1 MDEAALLNEF
11 CGLSHA
17 TLSAELLRCC
27 GSTGWVAEMLKRFPF
42 TRIDTLLETA
52 TTVWWNL
59 PTSEWRLAF
68 TAHPQIG
75 ENCNAFVL
83 IFNLSISL
91 LVVQDAKALITSLS
105 NLMLLGDAAA
115 LKSKFAHSKWEGDEQ
130 KGANAATAETLQQLA
145 DLNAQYL
152 KKNGF
157 IFLICATG
165 KTAEEMVAALQYRM
179 QNDSATEVTFFLPT
193 TSAFMY

>member
-1 MDEAALLNEF
+1 MDEATLLNEF
-11 CGLSHA
+11 SRLPHA

-75 ENCNAFVL
+75 
-83 IFNLSISL
+83 
-91 LVVQDAKALITSLS
+91 
-105 NLMLLGDAAA
+105 M
-115 LKSKFAHSKWEGDEQ
+115 
-130 KGANAATAETLQQLA
+130 
-145 DLNAQYL
+145 
-152 KKNGF
+152 
-157 IFLICATG
+157 
-165 KTAEEMVAALQYRM
+165 
-179 QNDSATEVTFFLPT
+179 
-193 TSAFMY
+193 